1 MKLGDFL
8 TLHRAF
14 HDVEV
19 LGRLPGGGGW
29 NESWL
34 VSRGRERLVVRLD
47 TPAVAGLGLDRAAE
61 LAALRAVAGKE
72 IGPEIVW
79 SSPGQGVLV
88 TRWLAGRAV
97 SPVMFRNPRLL
108 RALGGLLRRMHET
121 VALPGNEPA
130 LDLGRA
136 MSRYAEIVGGAR
148 ARRMAVTGTRAWR
161 ESRPDER
168 AAAVC
173 HNDPVAPNV
182 IAGRGLRLIDWEFS
196 CPGDPLFDLAVVIGH
211 HGLND
216 RQARILLAAGRN
228 GVRIA
233 DRKALER
240 LVEAY
245 GCLRSL
251 WELAVRRLRQAGS
264 FA

>member
-8 TLHRAF
+8 TVHRAF

-19 LGRLPGGGGW
+19 IGRLPGGGGW

-34 VSRGRERLVVRLD
+34 VSRGRQRMVVRLD
-47 TPAVAGLGLDRAAE
+47 TPAVTRLGLDRATE
-61 LAALRAVAGKE
+61 LAVLRAVAGKE
-72 IGPEIVW
+72 IGPEVVW
-79 SSPGQGVLV
+79 SDPGQGVLV
-88 TRWLAGRAV
+88 TRWLAGRAL
-97 SPVMFRNPRLL
+97 SPVMFRNPLLL

-121 VALPGNEPA
+121 VAVPGDEPA

-136 MSRYAEIVGGAR
+136 MARYAQIVGGAW
-148 ARRMAVTGTRAWR
+148 ARRQARAGTRAWR
-161 ESRPDER
+161 DSRPDER
-168 AAAVC
+168 ATAVC

-182 IAGRGLRLIDWEFS
+182 VAGARLRLIDWEFS
-196 CPGDPLFDLAVVIGH
+196 GPGDPLFDLAVVIGH
-211 HGLND
+211 HGLNA

-251 WELAVRRLRQAGS
+251 WELAVRRLRQA
-264 FA
+264 